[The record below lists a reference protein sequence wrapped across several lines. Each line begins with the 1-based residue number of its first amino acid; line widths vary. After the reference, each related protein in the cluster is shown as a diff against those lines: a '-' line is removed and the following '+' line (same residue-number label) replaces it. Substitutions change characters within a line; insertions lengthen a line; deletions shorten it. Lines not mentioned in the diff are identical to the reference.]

1 MFPSERFASELGAL
15 IDISGAFREIL
26 WVTTY
31 KILAADGVSPKGIA
45 LLSESPHFEVTIGNP
60 KGLKEDELIAE
71 IGNYDAL
78 IVRSQTKVTAKALAA
93 ATRLKVIG
101 RAGVGVDNVNVE
113 AATERGIVVMNTPGG
128 NTISTAEHTFSLLLS
143 LARKIPQAHA
153 SIVAGKWDRKS
164 FEGTELCGKTL
175 GIVGMGRIGGEVA
188 RRAIAFGMNV
198 VAYDP
203 YLVPSRARSLQVELA
218 DDLGALLARADF
230 ITVHMPLTSETN
242 KIIGADAIA
251 KCKKGVRIVN
261 CARGGLVD
269 EAALLAALQ
278 SGQVAGAALDVYEKE
293 PPPDDFPFRTLPN
306 VVLTPHLGASTAE
319 AQESVG
325 VEIAQAISEF
335 LVGGIINNAV
345 NAPSVDLR
353 TLEVLRPYLTLGE
366 KMGRLLAQ
374 IAPTR
379 LEKLEVRYTGKV
391 SEVET
396 VPVTRAVIKGL
407 LFKTSEVAV
416 NEVNAPRAAQNL
428 GLAVTESKRAEASD
442 YTDLITV
449 EATKG
454 EERFEVAAT
463 IVGVRPRIVRIN
475 GHNLEAMPEGV
486 LMIVEN
492 RDRPGMVARIGT
504 LLAKAQINIAG
515 MALSRGETGGNAL
528 SVYNLDSMPTPE
540 LLKEIEAG
548 EGILSLQVAQ
558 L

>member
-1 MFPSERFASELGAL
+1 
-15 IDISGAFREIL
+15 
-26 WVTTY
+26 VTIY
-31 KILAADGVSPKGIA
+31 KILAADGVSPTGIA
-45 LLSESPHFEVTIGNP
+45 LLSESPHFEVQIGNP

-78 IVRSQTKVTAKALAA
+78 IVRSQTKVTAKALEA

-198 VAYDP
+198 IAYDP

-293 PPPDDFPFRTLPN
+293 PPPDDFPLRALPN

-335 LVGGIINNAV
+335 LVNGIINNAV

-366 KMGRLLAQ
+366 KLGRLLSQ
-374 IAPTR
+374 IAPNR

-407 LFKTSEVAV
+407 LSKTSEVVV

-428 GLAVTESKRAEASD
+428 GLAVTESKRVESSD

-449 EATKG
+449 EASKG
-454 EERFEVAAT
+454 DSKYEVAAT

-492 RDRPGMVARIGT
+492 RDRPGMVAWIGT

-528 SVYNLDSMPTPE
+528 SVYNLDSMPSLE
-540 LLKEIEAG
+540 LVKEIEAG